1 MRSGVHR
8 LSDATGTAYFS
19 GAAVACRKSYIL
31 VLILACLAG
40 LWPGIASPNSKSAE
54 LQRKTA
60 DIALLQQQL
69 QDRVRQAEQ
78 IRSALLA
85 QQRQLVDE
93 INVLRKQ
100 HQINSL
106 GRAEQIPRIR
116 YNIELLRS
124 MMAYV
129 AVFDSKIRYFQTGR
143 EKMSY
148 LLRMVE
154 DDIKMIN
161 TLNDLKIDALT
172 TQISLIINRYLPDAH
187 IIQVDPNKVEPLS
200 AQTVWDSILNTKTQS

>member
-1 MRSGVHR
+1 MRSGAHR
-8 LSDATGTAYFS
+8 RTGTGTEYFS
-19 GAAVACRKSYIL
+19 GLKGIL
-31 VLILACLAG
+31 VPMLMCLAG
-40 LWPGIASPNSKSAE
+40 LWPGIASANSKSAE

-60 DIALLQQQL
+60 DIALLQLQL

-93 INVLRKQ
+93 VNVLRKQ

-106 GRAEQIPRIR
+106 GRAVQIRRIR

-129 AVFDSKIRYFQTGR
+129 AVFDSKIRYYQTGWD
-143 EKMSY
+143 KMSY

-187 IIQVDPNKVEPLS
+187 TIQVDPNKVEPLS
-200 AQTVWDSILNTKTQS
+200 AQTVWDSILNAKTQS